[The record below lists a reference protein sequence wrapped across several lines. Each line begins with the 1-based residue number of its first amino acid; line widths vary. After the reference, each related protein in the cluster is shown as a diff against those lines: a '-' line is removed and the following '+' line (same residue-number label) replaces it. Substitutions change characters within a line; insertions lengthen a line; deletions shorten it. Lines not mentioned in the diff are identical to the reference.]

1 MWLKPFSLYLFL
13 SSRLKA
19 TVIAVYFR
27 GCVKNKE
34 LTLNPSLKKRGTFKK
49 L

>member
-19 TVIAVYFR
+19 TVIADFR
-27 GCVKNKE
+27 KTKITMA
-34 LTLNPSLKKRGTFKK
+34 LATFIF
-49 L
+49 LS